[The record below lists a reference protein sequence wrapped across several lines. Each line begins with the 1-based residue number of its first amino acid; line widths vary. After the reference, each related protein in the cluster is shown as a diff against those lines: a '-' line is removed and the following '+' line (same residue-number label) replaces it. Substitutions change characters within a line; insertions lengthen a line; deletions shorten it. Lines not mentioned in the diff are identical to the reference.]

1 MNAQSPQQC
10 HKDLLTLLIR
20 QTDEL
25 EAINAYLVDIKAAIA
40 EGETEVLNKLL
51 TQQRLPIAEMED
63 LESQRHRLLEIY
75 GYQADREGLL
85 GCIAWCDNEEIIAR
99 QYELFRQA
107 LLRLQRGIQVNSLLV
122 SKGKERVRQSL
133 QLLVGQAN
141 NEQAITTTYASNG
154 KTDDDSLL
162 RSIAR
167 V

>member
-10 HKDLLTLLIR
+10 HKDLLALLIR

-25 EAINAYLVDIKAAIA
+25 QAINTFLGDIKTAIA
-40 EGETEVLNKLL
+40 EGETEILNKLL
-51 TQQRLPIAEMED
+51 TQQRLPIAEMDD

-85 GCIAWCDNEEIIAR
+85 SCITWCDSEEIIAR

-107 LLRLQRGIQVNSLLV
+107 LLRLQRAIQVNSLLV

-141 NEQAITTTYASNG
+141 NEQTTTYASNG